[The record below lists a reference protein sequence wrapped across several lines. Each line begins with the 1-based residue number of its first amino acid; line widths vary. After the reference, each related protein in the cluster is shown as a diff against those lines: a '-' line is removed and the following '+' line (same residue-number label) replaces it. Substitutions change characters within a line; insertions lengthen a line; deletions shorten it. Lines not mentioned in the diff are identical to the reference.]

1 MSNDLNAATFG
12 QSADC
17 YAQARP
23 RYPPALFDWIAAIA
37 PARVLAW
44 DAGCGNGQ
52 ATIDLASR
60 FERVIGTDS
69 SEEQIRL
76 APATPGVEW
85 QVASAETANVPAGA
99 VNAAI
104 AANAFHWFDLARF
117 FPRLQAAL
125 SRGGVFVAFGYGS
138 SVLPPGLQEHVSS
151 AYAEL
156 KPYWADGNRAL
167 WRGYRDLPFPLEEIE
182 APPFAIELSWT
193 VTQWLDYTATWS
205 AYQRYK
211 KETGRDPGPQI
222 ADRIAPHWGQ
232 GEQPVSMPLTV
243 RAGRGPS

>member
-12 QSADC
+12 QSAEC

-23 RYPPALFDWIAAIA
+23 RYPTALFDWIAEVA
-37 PARVLAW
+37 PAGRLAW

-52 ATIDLASR
+52 ATIDLALR

-69 SEEQIRL
+69 SAEQIAL

-85 QVASAETANVPAGA
+85 QAAPAETANLPTGA
-99 VNAAI
+99 IDAAI
-104 AANAFHWFDLARF
+104 AANAFHWFDFERF
-117 FPRLQAAL
+117 FPKLQAVL
-125 SRGGVFVAFGYGS
+125 CPDGVFVAFGYGS
-138 SVLPPGLQEHVSS
+138 SVLPEDIQEHVSS

-167 WRGYRDLPFPLEEIE
+167 WRGYRDLPFPLAEIG

-193 VTQWLDYTATWS
+193 VTQWLNYTSTWS
-205 AYQRYK
+205 AYQRYV
-211 KETGRDPGPQI
+211 KETGRDPSLRI
-222 ADRIAPHWGQ
+222 ADQLAPYWGP
-232 GEQPVSMPLTV
+232 GERPVSMPLTV
-243 RAGRGPS
+243 RAGRRRR

>member
-76 APATPGVEW
+76 APAT
-85 QVASAETANVPAGA
+85 
-99 VNAAI
+99 
-104 AANAFHWFDLARF
+104 
-117 FPRLQAAL
+117 
-125 SRGGVFVAFGYGS
+125 
-138 SVLPPGLQEHVSS
+138 
-151 AYAEL
+151 
-156 KPYWADGNRAL
+156 
-167 WRGYRDLPFPLEEIE
+167 
-182 APPFAIELSWT
+182 
-193 VTQWLDYTATWS
+193 
-205 AYQRYK
+205 
-211 KETGRDPGPQI
+211 
-222 ADRIAPHWGQ
+222 
-232 GEQPVSMPLTV
+232 
-243 RAGRGPS
+243 